1 MLRGGSEEDTS
12 HEYTIPASL
21 KSSNICDSIINIFLF
36 IFSPDIARS
45 LDVLDQVIGEFDDG
59 FLSDAD
65 TVRSINKR
73 KDPRGQ
79 FGFSDKIDQIFD
91 EIYEDSKVER
101 LDNFKI
107 SSGPDKGAAA
117 ADEKTPSTEIPAPG
131 TVQAAKRQYLDN
143 LDRSH
148 LDRDRERSRIADS
161 KVHRDARGQAS
172 SDTRHGEKTR
182 KSETNVVRREKS
194 GRGGGG
200 ESGGTFVSETGA
212 GPGIGPH
219 QAGSAATQCQVGS
232 DHLLPTVC

>member
-1 MLRGGSEEDTS
+1 M
-12 HEYTIPASL
+12 
-21 KSSNICDSIINIFLF
+21 
-36 IFSPDIARS
+36 
-45 LDVLDQVIGEFDDG
+45 LDQVIGEFDDG

-79 FGFSDKIDQIFD
+79 FGLSDKIDQIFD

-107 SSGPDKGAAA
+107 SSDKGAAA
-117 ADEKTPSTEIPAPG
+117 ADEKTSSTEIPAPG

-161 KVHRDARGQAS
+161 KVQREARGQAS
-172 SDTRHGEKTR
+172 SDTRHGGEKTR

-200 ESGGTFVSETGA
+200 GGTFVSETGA
-212 GPGIGPH
+212 SPGIRPH
-219 QAGSAATQCQVGS
+219 QTGSAASQCQVGS
-232 DHLLPTVC
+232 DHLLPSARLLITVLMTKKKSGGF

>member
-1 MLRGGSEEDTS
+1 M
-12 HEYTIPASL
+12 
-21 KSSNICDSIINIFLF
+21 
-36 IFSPDIARS
+36 
-45 LDVLDQVIGEFDDG
+45 LDQVIGEFDDG

-79 FGFSDKIDQIFD
+79 FGGFSDKIDQIFD

-107 SSGPDKGAAA
+107 SSDKGAAA

-148 LDRDRERSRIADS
+148 LDRDRERSRVADS
-161 KVHRDARGQAS
+161 KVQRDARGQAAS
-172 SDTRHGEKTR
+172 SDTRHEKTR

-212 GPGIGPH
+212 SPGIRPH
-219 QAGSAATQCQVGS
+219 QPGSAASQCQVGP
-232 DHLLPTVC
+232 DHLLPSALSLLDNNSLHDKKEIWWFLKALRKDP